1 MPISN
6 ENILIEGGLSEDQ
19 ALVYQSLLERGP
31 QKASNLTNWTGIKRG
46 LTYKILEQ
54 LENMGLVSKKGGK
67 GAVTTFSASH
77 PSLLLNKLEK
87 DKKNLE
93 LATETV
99 KYGLGSFISQFNLQ
113 QGKPNIQFFEGKEGI
128 EKVLEDTLTSQT
140 EILTYVDMEI
150 VEKYFKEINDEYVI
164 KREKKNIQKRI
175 LAIEN
180 EFSINLFS
188 KWYNENPDFF
198 KVTNIKMAK
207 TPITEIEGAI
217 QIYDDKIG
225 IITVSDTNLISIII
239 EDARISKLFKSMFEA
254 LYSTS
259 PSFTP

>member
-1 MPISN
+1 MPISS

-31 QKASNLTNWTGIKRG
+31 QKAKALSSWSGIKRG

-54 LENMGLVSKKGGK
+54 LENMGLVNKKGGT

-99 KYGLGSFISQFNLQ
+99 KYGLGNFISQFNLQ
-113 QGKPNIQFFEGKEGI
+113 EGKPNVQFFEGKEGI
-128 EKVLEDTLTSQT
+128 QKVLEDTLLSTT
-140 EILTYVDMEI
+140 EVLTYVDMEI
-150 VEKYFKEINDEYVI
+150 VEKYFKDVNDAYVL

-175 LAIEN
+175 LFIDN
-180 EFSINLFS
+180 DFSNSLFQ
-188 KWYNENPDFF
+188 KKYETDPDFF
-198 KVTNIKMAK
+198 KITDLKIVK
-207 TPITEIEGAI
+207 TPINDIEGAI
-217 QIYDDKIG
+217 QIYENKIG
-225 IITVSDTNLISIII
+225 IITVSNDNLISIII

-254 LYSTS
+254 IYSVA
-259 PSFTP
+259 PRFIP